1 MKTKFT
7 PGPWKIGSY
16 DDDGDL
22 AIVTKKQTIALLDQ
36 RMIDSKAMIDDD
48 INKANATLI
57 AAAPEMFETLEAIK
71 ERLESWVDYHQARI
85 LNLTLEDTAKD
96 VNTRDNY
103 KALINTIE
111 FAIKK
116 ARGE

>member
-48 INKANATLI
+48 INKANAALI
-57 AAAPEMFETLEAIK
+57 AAAPEMFLILQEYLEKYMDIDETDLNNRAV
-71 ERLESWVDYHQARI
+71 SI
-85 LNLTLEDTAKD
+85 L
-96 VNTRDNY
+96 
-103 KALINTIE
+103 
-111 FAIKK
+111 KK